1 MRKLVQKGAAIS
13 ASATLNTPHGPALG
27 RREAQ
32 RILRQGHH
40 IHQRSGMERVA
51 TALGCSGPNRLY
63 PHYTASPLSS
73 ASLLANAVRNRILRN
88 LEHLSAAVIRRT
100 LDYVS
105 DRHPVWAH
113 RTDQEVRRLQ
123 CDQALA
129 TLTRRRQLL
138 QLCLDFDPRNSG
150 LREELAILE
159 EELERTRLVREHLL
173 GNIQGNLH
181 PDSLQ
186 QGEAVFLTPS
196 EAAALPSPSAAVR
209 GIRIRIAGA
218 RRGTRCMIW
227 QKSAGRVSTN
237 SVGFVTAEEAKV
249 SIPSKLGIYG
259 LTVRIVYG
267 RRDRLM
273 DAKRSL
279 NILDA
284 ANFTFYRS

>member
-1 MRKLVQKGAAIS
+1 MRRVVRKGVVP
-13 ASATLNTPHGPALG
+13 ASAALTSHGPSLG

-32 RILRQGHH
+32 RILNQGHH
-40 IHQRSGMERVA
+40 IHQCSGMERVA

-105 DRHPVWAH
+105 DRHPAWVH
-113 RTDQEVRRLQ
+113 RTDQETRRLQ
-123 CDQALA
+123 CDQVLD

-138 QLCLDFDPRNSG
+138 QLRLSFDPRNVALG
-150 LREELAILE
+150 EELATLE
-159 EELERTRLVREHLL
+159 GEIERLKLVREYLQ
-173 GNIQGNLH
+173 GSIQGNLH
-181 PDSLQ
+181 PASLQ

-196 EAAALPSPSAAVR
+196 EAAALPSPSAAIR
-209 GIRIRIAGA
+209 GIWIRIAGA
-218 RRGTRCMIW
+218 RRGTRCMVW
-227 QKSAGRVSTN
+227 QKSAGRISTN

-249 SIPSKLGIYG
+249 AIPSKLGIYG

-267 RRDRLM
+267 RRDRLVN
-273 DAKRSL
+273 AKSPL